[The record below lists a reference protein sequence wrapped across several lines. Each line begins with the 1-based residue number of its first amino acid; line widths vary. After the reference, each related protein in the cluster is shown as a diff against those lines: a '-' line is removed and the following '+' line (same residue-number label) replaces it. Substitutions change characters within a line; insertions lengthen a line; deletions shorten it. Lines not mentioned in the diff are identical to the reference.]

1 MKKITFALI
10 ACAALF
16 VGSADV
22 FAQGKWGADSA
33 ECVKYMS
40 YYKEYYKQKA
50 YDSAIPNW
58 RKAYQ
63 SEYAYRRSCSCEKTY
78 SEKYE

>member
-50 YDSAIPNW
+50 YDSAIPN
-58 RKAYQ
+58 
-63 SEYAYRRSCSCEKTY
+63 
-78 SEKYE
+78 